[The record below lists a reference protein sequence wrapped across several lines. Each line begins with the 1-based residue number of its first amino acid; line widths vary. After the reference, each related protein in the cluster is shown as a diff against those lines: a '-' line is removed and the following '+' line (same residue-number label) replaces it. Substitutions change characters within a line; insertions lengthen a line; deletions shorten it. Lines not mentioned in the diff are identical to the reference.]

1 MRFRFAAIALA
12 MVFAIGAKKSTKP
25 PDVLDEAATLGAKD
39 RAQGIALIETY
50 LKGRHDP
57 AERAWAMLWA
67 GEQRRLAGNDAEAR
81 TWFVT
86 LLDEFPTDRRKQGGV
101 IGIALIDAKVS
112 LSGNTLATLGMVG
125 EDDLPATMNAD
136 RFRLLARVAIDDG
149 SPDARVKALAEKALA
164 YAADDPTVL
173 ARVQASLADWLAKK
187 DKKSEPQAAADDPAA
202 VLARARAALESKDTV
217 TAGSLA
223 ASIQGTWPDAPE
235 ARAAVYLQ
243 RMIEAGTTVDRDK
256 VAVLL
261 PLSGAWAATGGRI
274 KDVVEMANES
284 AGQPMELVFADT
296 QGKPDVA
303 VSKLEDLAIEKGA
316 VAVLGPLLKE
326 EAIEVGKAAEAI
338 GVPMVSLSQN
348 QEVTAAGP
356 HVYRGFLSV
365 EEQVRALVD
374 ETVGARGMRRFAILY
389 PLTPYGEAAR
399 DLFASTAQAKG
410 ASIAR
415 AIGYAEDSKDFLKV
429 ARDLGQKD
437 DPERA
442 AEWAQVRSAARREGE
457 ELHKATIAPRTDFDA
472 IFIPDNHRRVPL
484 VASALAYEEFPVG
497 TFRPHRDDRP
507 IVLLGLNA
515 WNQESFPRDGGKYVQ
530 NCLFVDA
537 FYAHD
542 ADPAVNVFVDS
553 YEARFRRAPLAVD
566 AVAYD
571 AARLLGA
578 AIADGGSTRS
588 KLLGSLGT
596 ADISGPVAG
605 GASFGTDRAVERKL
619 KVLTVAQDRIEIA
632 LPPGMEGVMPVPEP
646 PSPPDD
652 PEDKPVR

>member
-1 MRFRFAAIALA
+1 MRLRTATLAVAMALSL
-12 MVFAIGAKKSTKP
+12 GAKATKP
-25 PDVLDEAATLGAKD
+25 PDVLEEAETLGAKD

-50 LKGRHDP
+50 LKDKHDP
-57 AERAWAMLWA
+57 VERAWAMLWA

-86 LLDEFPTDRRKQGGV
+86 LLDQFPTDRRKQGGV
-101 IGIALIDAKVS
+101 VGIALIDAKTS

-149 SPDARVKALAEKALA
+149 SPDARVKALAEKALG
-164 YAADDPTVL
+164 YAKEDPSVL
-173 ARVQASLADWLAKK
+173 ARVQTSLADWIA
-187 DKKSEPQAAADDPAA
+187 KSEKKGSEAAPVDDPTA
-202 VLARARAALESKDTV
+202 VLARARSALEAKD
-217 TAGSLA
+217 AASAASLV
-223 ASIQGTWPDAPE
+223 ASIQATWPDAPE
-235 ARAAVYLQ
+235 AKAAVYVQ
-243 RMIEAGTTVDRDK
+243 RMIDAGTVVDRDK

-261 PLSGAWAATGGRI
+261 PLSGQWAATGGRI
-274 KDVVEMANES
+274 KDVVEMANER
-284 AGQPMELVFADT
+284 AGRPMELVFADT
-296 QGKPDVA
+296 QGKPEVA
-303 VSKLEDLAIEKGA
+303 VSKLEDLAIQKGA
-316 VAVLGPLLKE
+316 IAVLGPLLKE
-326 EAIEVGKAAEAI
+326 EAIEVGKVAEAI

-365 EEQVRALVD
+365 DEQIKALVD
-374 ETVGARGMRRFAILY
+374 EAVGTRGMTRFAILY

-415 AIGYAEDSKDFLKV
+415 AIGYADDSNDFLKV
-429 ARDLGQKD
+429 AQDLGQKN
-437 DPERA
+437 DPARA
-442 AEWAQVRSAARREGE
+442 AEWASARNAARRDGE
-457 ELHKATIAPRTDFDA
+457 DLHKATIPPRTDFDA

-542 ADPAVNVFVDS
+542 TDPNVAAFVGD
-553 YEARFRRAPLAVD
+553 YEGRFHRPPQAVD
-566 AVAYD
+566 AIAYD

-578 AIADGGSTRS
+578 AIDEGATSRS
-588 KLLGSLGT
+588 KLLASFPS
-596 ADISGPVAG
+596 AKIAAPVAG
-605 GASFGTDRAVERKL
+605 GASFGADRAIDRKL
-619 KVLTVAQDRIEIA
+619 EVLTVTHDRIEA
-632 LPPGMEGVMPVPEP
+632 AQPPGMEGVLPAPD
-646 PSPPDD
+646 SPAAPGD
-652 PEDKPVR
+652 PGR

>member
-1 MRFRFAAIALA
+1 VKIRTAVLALAIAS
-12 MVFAIGAKKSTKP
+12 AIGAKKSTRP
-25 PDVLDEAATLGAKD
+25 PDVLDDAAALGAAD

-57 AERAWAMLWA
+57 VERAWAMLWA

-86 LLDEFPTDRRKQGGV
+86 LLDQFPTDRRKQGAV
-101 IGIALIDAKVS
+101 IGIALLDAKVS

-149 SPDARVKALAEKALA
+149 SPDARVEGLAAKALG

-173 ARVQASLADWLAKK
+173 ARVQASLADWLAKGDEK
-187 DKKSEPQAAADDPAA
+187 GEEPAPIDDPTA
-202 VLARARAALESKDTV
+202 VLARARAALESKDTT
-217 TAGSLA
+217 TARDLA

-235 ARAAVYLQ
+235 AKAAVYLQ
-243 RMIEAGTTVDRDK
+243 RMIDAGTTVDRDK

-274 KDVVEMANES
+274 KDVVEMANDRS
-284 AGQPMELVFADT
+284 GHPMELVFADT
-296 QGKPDVA
+296 QGKADVA

-326 EAIEVGKAAEAI
+326 EAIEVGKVAEAI

-348 QEVTAAGP
+348 PEVTAAGP
-356 HVYRGFLSV
+356 HVYRGFLSI
-365 EEQVRALVD
+365 EEQVQALLD
-374 ETVGARGMRRFAILY
+374 EAVGARGMSRFAILY
-389 PLTPYGEAAR
+389 PLSPYGEAAR
-399 DLFASTAQAKG
+399 DLFASAAQAKG

-437 DPERA
+437 DPTRA
-442 AEWAQVRSAARREGE
+442 AEWAHARNAARREGE
-457 ELHKATIAPRTDFDA
+457 DLHKATIAPLADFDA

-497 TFRPHRDDRP
+497 AFRPHRDDRP

-515 WNQESFPRDGGKYVQ
+515 WDQESFPRDGGKYVQ

-542 ADPAVNVFVDS
+542 TDPAVSAFVDD
-553 YEARFRRAPLAVD
+553 YEATFDRAPLAVD

-578 AIADGGSTRS
+578 AIAADGGTRS
-588 KLLGSLGT
+588 SLVASLRT
-596 ADISGPVAG
+596 AKISGPVAG
-605 GASFGTDRAVERKL
+605 GASFAEDRAIDRKL
-619 KVLTVAQDRIEIA
+619 KVLTVTHDRIEIA
-632 LPPGMEGVMPVPEP
+632 LPPGMEGVVPVPDAPAETG
-646 PSPPDD
+646 
-652 PEDKPVR
+652 R

>member
-1 MRFRFAAIALA
+1 MKLRTATLAAA
-12 MVFAIGAKKSTKP
+12 MVLLLGAKATRP
-25 PDVLDEAATLGAKD
+25 PAVLDEAAALGAKD
-39 RAQGIALIETY
+39 RAQGIALIEAY
-50 LKGRHDP
+50 LKERHAP
-57 AERAWAMLWA
+57 VERAWAMLWA

-86 LLDEFPTDRRKQGGV
+86 LLDQFPTDRRKQGAV

-149 SPDARVKALAEKALA
+149 SPDARVKALADKALD
-164 YAADDPTVL
+164 YAADDPSVL
-173 ARVQASLADWLAKK
+173 ARVQASLADWIAKK
-187 DKKSEPQAAADDPAA
+187 EKKGEPEAPVDDPAA

-217 TAGSLA
+217 AAASLA
-223 ASIQGTWPDAPE
+223 ASIQAMWPDAPE
-235 ARAAVYLQ
+235 AKASVYLQ
-243 RMIEAGTTVDRDK
+243 RMIDAGTVVDSDK

-261 PLSGAWAATGGRI
+261 PLSGEWAATGGRI
-274 KDVVEMANES
+274 KEVVEMANER
-284 AGQPMELVFADT
+284 AGRPMELVFADT
-296 QGKPDVA
+296 QGKSDVA

-338 GVPMVSLSQN
+338 GVPMLSLSQN
-348 QEVTAAGP
+348 QEVTSAGP

-374 ETVGARGMRRFAILY
+374 EAVGARGMSRFAILY

-410 ASIAR
+410 GSIAR

-437 DPERA
+437 DPARA
-442 AEWAQVRSAARREGE
+442 AEWASARNAARREGE
-457 ELHKATIAPRTDFDA
+457 DLHKATIPPRTDFDA

-515 WNQESFPRDGGKYVQ
+515 WDQESFPRDGGKYVQ
-530 NCLFVDA
+530 NSLFVDA
-537 FYAHD
+537 FFAHD
-542 ADPAVNVFVDS
+542 PDPAVAAFVDD
-553 YEARFRRAPLAVD
+553 YEARFRRPPLAVD

-578 AIADGGSTRS
+578 AIAQDPSTRS
-588 KLLGSLGT
+588 KLLASFGS
-596 ADISGPVAG
+596 AKIKGPVAG
-605 GASFGTDRAVERKL
+605 GASFGTDRAIDRKL
-619 KVLTVAQDRIEIA
+619 KVLTVTQDRIELA
-632 LPPGMEGVMPVPEP
+632 LPPGMEGVLPVPD
-646 PSPPDD
+646 SPP
-652 PEDKPVR
+652 PPGEAGR

>member
-1 MRFRFAAIALA
+1 
-12 MVFAIGAKKSTKP
+12 
-25 PDVLDEAATLGAKD
+25 
-39 RAQGIALIETY
+39 
-50 LKGRHDP
+50 
-57 AERAWAMLWA
+57 MLWA

-86 LLDEFPTDRRKQGGV
+86 LLDQFPTDRRKQGAVVGV
-101 IGIALIDAKVS
+101 ALIDAKTS

-149 SPDARVKALAEKALA
+149 SPDSRVKALADKAFA
-164 YAADDPTVL
+164 YAEDDPSVL
-173 ARVQASLADWLAKK
+173 ARVQASLADWTSRSEKK
-187 DKKSEPQAAADDPAA
+187 GESAPADDPSA
-202 VLARARAALESKDTV
+202 VLARARTALEAKDT
-217 TAGSLA
+217 ASAASLA
-223 ASIQGTWPDAPE
+223 ASVIATWPDAPE
-235 ARAAVYLQ
+235 AKGAVYVQ
-243 RMIEAGTTVDRDK
+243 RMVDANTVVDRDK

-261 PLSGAWAATGGRI
+261 PLSGEWAATGARI
-274 KDVVEMANES
+274 KDVVEMANEK
-284 AGQPMELVFADT
+284 AGRPMELVFADT

-303 VSKLEDLAIEKGA
+303 VSKLEDLTIQKGA

-356 HVYRGFLSV
+356 HVYRGFVSV
-365 EEQVRALVD
+365 EEQVHALVD
-374 ETVGARGMRRFAILY
+374 EAVGARGMTRFAILY

-399 DLFASTAQAKG
+399 DLFASAAQAKG

-415 AIGYAEDSKDFLKV
+415 AIGYADDSNDFLKV
-429 ARDLGQKD
+429 AQDLGQKN
-437 DPERA
+437 DPARA
-442 AEWAQVRSAARREGE
+442 GEWASARNAARRDGE
-457 ELHKATIAPRTDFDA
+457 DIHKATIPPRTDFDA

-497 TFRPHRDDRP
+497 TFKPHRDDRP
-507 IVLLGLNA
+507 IALLGLNA

-537 FYAHD
+537 FFAHD
-542 ADPAVNVFVDS
+542 TDAAVASFVDD
-553 YEARFRRAPLAVD
+553 YQGRFQRSPQAVD

-578 AIADGGSTRS
+578 VIAEGATTRS
-588 KLLGSLGT
+588 KLLASFASARIT
-596 ADISGPVAG
+596 GPVAG
-605 GASFGTDRAVERKL
+605 GASFGTDRAIDRKL
-619 KVLTVAQDRIEIA
+619 EVLTVTHDRIELA
-632 LPPGMEGVMPVPEP
+632 QPPGMEGVLPAPDAP
-646 PSPPDD
+646 PPPGDAG
-652 PEDKPVR
+652 R